1 MDALWAAGGKHSW
14 SWYLKVNMGF
24 CRAGATEALPE
35 RERGWVEVLV
45 FVSYMENQ
53 SSGRKEGVDKSRE
66 SPEII
71 SEVNTQW

>member
-1 MDALWAAGGKHSW
+1 MAGI
-14 SWYLKVNMGF
+14 
-24 CRAGATEALPE
+24 AEALPE
-35 RERGWVEVLV
+35 RERGWIEATS

-53 SSGRKEGVDKSRE
+53 SSVRKEGVDRSRV